1 MIPYCIAFETGKKDE
16 RTGMGMG
23 MDKQNSRLTGYNTT
37 GKGRYLVR
45 FAHMGNVQH
54 RNPG

>member
-1 MIPYCIAFETGKKDE
+1 VIPYCIAFETGKKDE
-16 RTGMGMG
+16 RTGTG